1 MVLTTTCAKAP
12 NVSDMATSTKI
23 ALIAEYDGT
32 RYHGSQLQANA
43 PTIQREIEEALW
55 KLTGERIRVKLAS
68 RTDAGVH
75 AEEQVVCFRT
85 ISSLPLKAFVEGL
98 NYYLPE
104 DIAINTSLKANDSFD
119 VRRSAISREYK
130 YYIWN
135 SQTRSPTRRGFS
147 CRVAGKLDIEI
158 MNQACQYLIGGHD
171 FASFASR
178 ALVRGKSTKRD
189 VHTAEVARDGK
200 MVVFTMAANSF
211 LPHQVRNTAGALIK
225 VGLGKI
231 SVAEFH
237 DMVQAKNPGPA
248 GSMAPAC
255 GLCLTRIDYPGP
267 LGEITDENL

>member
-1 MVLTTTCAKAP
+1 MVLTATCAKTP
-12 NVSDMATSTKI
+12 KVSDMATTNI

-32 RYHGSQLQANA
+32 RYHGSQLQAKA

-55 KLTGERIRVKLAS
+55 KLTGERIRVKMSS

-75 AEEQVVCFRT
+75 AEEQVVCFRAR
-85 ISSLPLKAFVEGL
+85 SSLPLKTFVEGL

-104 DIAINTSLKANDSFD
+104 DIAIKTSLKVDDSFD
-119 VRRSAISREYK
+119 ARRSAISREYK

-147 CRVAGKLDIEI
+147 CRVGGELNIKS
-158 MNQACQYLIGGHD
+158 MNQACQYLIGEHD

-178 ALVRGKSTKRD
+178 ALVKGKSTERD
-189 VHTAEVARDGK
+189 VHIAEVAKDGK

-225 VGLGKI
+225 VGLGKMT
-231 SVAEFH
+231 VAEFH
-237 DMVQAKNPGPA
+237 DMVQAKSPGTVGPA
-248 GSMAPAC
+248 APAC
-255 GLCLTRIDYPGP
+255 GLCLTRIDYPSP
-267 LGEITDENL
+267 LGEIKNENL